1 MAKKTDSTKRP
12 SGPKGAPPAA
22 GASMAREAC
31 GAMPSAIV
39 HGDPP
44 AARRGRNPKARGLP
58 PAAVAPTPT
67 AIAPTPTAIAPTPTA
82 VALGI
87 FDRAARDL
95 ALHTDDRL
103 KLLNLGRT
111 KLFEALKDPDPH
123 LDVDQADRLGYFLA
137 IYELSGRLV
146 GSSSAWLKSP
156 NSAPLFGGEPPL
168 ERMLGGRM
176 ADLIDTLTYL
186 KGVYGGWA

>member
-1 MAKKTDSTKRP
+1 
-12 SGPKGAPPAA
+12 
-22 GASMAREAC
+22 MAREAC

-39 HGDPP
+39 HGEPP
-44 AARRGRNPKARGLP
+44 APGRGRNPKARGVP
-58 PAAVAPTPT
+58 PAAAAPTPT
-67 AIAPTPTAIAPTPTA
+67 PTAA
-82 VALGI
+82 ALGI

-95 ALHTDDRL
+95 TLHTDDRL

-111 KLFEALKDPDPH
+111 KLFEALKDPDPQ

-146 GSSSAWLKSP
+146 GSSSAWLKAP